1 MSNTPTDRS
10 TTMSTLPPPAAND
23 PDYDGPDDD
32 LASGNIT
39 DADFA
44 RQNGLPP
51 EASEDPAS
59 ADRETNR
66 G

>member
-1 MSNTPTDRS
+1 
-10 TTMSTLPPPAAND
+10 MSTLPPPAAND
-23 PDYDGPDDD
+23 PEYNGPDDD

-44 RQNGLPP
+44 RKNGLPP

-59 ADRETNR
+59 ADRETDR